1 MDIKYL
7 SYKGVLKG
15 VKVDIE
21 KTFEKDGII
30 VYRFAL
36 KSEKA
41 IQPSPITVKFSA
53 PVTGFFSQWSPTRG
67 VDRTLPPNWSKPT
80 TASRLAS
87 GAPLHCFIGQDGIN
101 KVCLAVSDVK
111 TPIAIRSGLHETF
124 GTVDYQVEFFSSMV
138 SPIFEYSAYI
148 RFDVRELFY
157 SDVIAQAVNWWDD
170 INELPE
176 TSVPEDALMPVYST
190 WYNFNQNINDE
201 EIIAECEKAYKL
213 GMRTVIVDDGWQT
226 DDVARGYAYC
236 GEWKLC
242 KSKIKDMRGF
252 SQRLHQ
258 IGMKIMLW
266 YSVPFVG
273 KKTEIWKKFKGK
285 YLDNPENEWNC
296 LDPRFPEVREYLVN
310 TYETALK
317 EWDIDG
323 FKLDFI
329 DSMVLTE
336 FSDKDSKDR
345 DFESL
350 EDSLE
355 ALLAEISDRLKKIRP
370 DILIEFRQGYIGP
383 VVKAYGN
390 MLRVGDCAY
399 DMIKNRMGVIDLRL
413 TSGKTAVHSDMII
426 WNYDDSVENAAK
438 QLIAVLFGVPQI
450 SVMLNKLSEEH
461 LRMLTF
467 YLNFWMKNRDIFLD
481 GELKPYNPEC
491 FYSLVETAGSD
502 TSINVCYNKNVVDIH
517 NDNTIIVNGTGEK
530 YIVLHSEQ
538 ERNVVY
544 TRTNCIGEIVE
555 TKIISD
561 LNGDWRIGVNPA
573 DILDIRVQN

>member
-7 SYKGVLKG
+7 SYKGIPED
-15 VKVDIE
+15 VKVDVE

-53 PVTGFFSQWSPTRG
+53 PVSGFFSQWSPTVG
-67 VDRTLPPNWSKPT
+67 VNRTLPPNWSKPT

-111 TPIAIRSGLHETF
+111 TPVNIRSGLHETF

-138 SPIFEYSAYI
+138 SPICEYTAYI
-148 RFDVRELFY
+148 RFDVREIFY
-157 SDVIAQAVNWWDD
+157 SDVIAEAVNWWDD
-170 INELPE
+170 INELPV

-190 WYNFNQNINDE
+190 WYNFNQNVNDE

-213 GMRTVIVDDGWQT
+213 GMRTVIIDDGWQT
-226 DDVARGYAYC
+226 DDVDRGYAYC

-258 IGMKIMLW
+258 IGMKVMLW

-273 KKTEIWKKFKGK
+273 KKTDTWKKFEGK
-285 YLDNPENEWNC
+285 YLDNPENKWNC

-336 FSDKDSKDR
+336 FSDKTSKDR

-461 LRMLTF
+461 MRMLTF
-467 YLNFWMKNRDIFLD
+467 YMDFWMKNRDIFLD
-481 GELKPYNPEC
+481 GKLRPYNPEC
-491 FYSLVETAGSD
+491 FYSLVEADGGD

-517 NDNTIIVNGTGEK
+517 NDHTIIVNGTGEK

-544 TRTNCIGEIVE
+544 TRTNCMGEIVE
-555 TKIISD
+555 TKIISG
-561 LNGDWRIGVNPA
+561 LNGDCRIGINPA
-573 DILDIRVQN
+573 DILDIRVLN